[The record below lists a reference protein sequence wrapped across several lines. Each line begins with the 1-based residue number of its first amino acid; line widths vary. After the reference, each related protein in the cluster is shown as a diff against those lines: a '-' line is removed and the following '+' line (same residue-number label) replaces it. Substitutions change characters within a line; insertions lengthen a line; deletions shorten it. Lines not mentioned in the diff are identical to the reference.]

1 MSITKLELAFVGA
14 IDEIGAEAWNS
25 AAGFDYPFTRY
36 EFLHALEESGAVA
49 EDKGWQPHH
58 LIIRRNTQL
67 VGVMPFY
74 LKTHSYGE
82 YVFVI
87 CQDMCSYNF

>member
-1 MSITKLELAFVGA
+1 
-14 IDEIGAEAWNS
+14 
-25 AAGFDYPFTRY
+25 
-36 EFLHALEESGAVA
+36 ESGAVA